1 MLYWMQVL
9 VYFTAI
15 VSCVTLFGVMTIP
28 DIIRESADFVTRLQ
42 SDSIWVVV
50 LEKLRHGLGCSSQ
63 LTTVPAASISSDM
76 QHLGCLISS

>member
-1 MLYWMQVL
+1 M
-9 VYFTAI
+9 YFTAI

-63 LTTVPAASISSDM
+63 SPTVPASSISSDV
-76 QHLGCLISS
+76 QHLGCRIRH

>member
-1 MLYWMQVL
+1 MVQVL

-50 LEKLRHGLGCSSQ
+50 LEKLRHGLG
-63 LTTVPAASISSDM
+63 
-76 QHLGCLISS
+76 